1 MNDQFF
7 KAIADQNRRKILN
20 LLRDKG
26 VLSAG
31 EISEYF
37 EISKPSLSDHL
48 KILKNADLIYAEKK
62 GQFIYYRLNTSV
74 FQDFVTWI
82 INLSKSKEGE
92 NEQA

>member
-7 KAIADQNRRKILN
+7 KAIADQNRRKILQ
-20 LLRDKG
+20 LLKDKG

-48 KILKNADLIYAEKK
+48 KILKNADLIYSEKK
-62 GQFIYYRLNTSV
+62 GQYIYYRINTSV
-74 FQDFVTWI
+74 FQDFITWI
-82 INLSKSKEGE
+82 MNLSEKKE
-92 NEQA
+92 NENE

>member
-20 LLRDKG
+20 LLKERG

-82 INLSKSKEGE
+82 IDLSKNKEGE

>member
-20 LLRDKG
+20 LLKEKG

-31 EISEYF
+31 EISEFF

-48 KILKNADLIYAEKK
+48 KILKNADLIYSEKK
-62 GQFIYYRLNTSV
+62 GQFIYYRINTSV
-74 FQDFVTWI
+74 FQDFITWI
-82 INLSKSKEGE
+82 MNLSEKKE
-92 NEQA
+92 NEHE

>member
-82 INLSKSKEGE
+82 IDLSKNKEGE